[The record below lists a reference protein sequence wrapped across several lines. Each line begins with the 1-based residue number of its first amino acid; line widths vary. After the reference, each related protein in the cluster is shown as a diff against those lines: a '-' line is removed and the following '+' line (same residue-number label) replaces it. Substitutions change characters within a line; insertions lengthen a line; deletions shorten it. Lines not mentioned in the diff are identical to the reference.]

1 MKNKKEIL
9 LLTLTGCILLA
20 IAAFAILNWGT
31 VVYLFKQMLEGVSIV
46 KEYVLSLGIV
56 GVLSI
61 GLIIIVCF
69 FFPVISSI
77 PVQLASS
84 ISYGLPLGIL
94 HVVISVFLA
103 SQLAFL
109 FTRTIRVFQSEKQ
122 RIKQLQMEQTIQ
134 NSSRSIEM
142 FLFLAYLAPFV
153 PFLVIHLVAANSGM
167 KWRKYALITLLGPIP
182 DVVVTL
188 WLGEKVTSSSSPI
201 VSFCVLMVI
210 LTCVVLSL
218 IYKEKMVNWIFKSQ
232 KAKEHADG
240 K

>member
-1 MKNKKEIL
+1 MKHKKERL
-9 LLTLTGCILLA
+9 LLVLTACILLA
-20 IAAFAILNWGT
+20 IAVFAVLNWGT
-31 VVYLFKQMLEGVSIV
+31 VVYLFKQMLNGVSIV

-84 ISYGLPLGIL
+84 ISYGLPLGIV

-109 FTRTIRVFQSEKQ
+109 FTRTIRVFQSEKRRQEQ
-122 RIKQLQMEQTIQ
+122 RRIEQTIQ

-188 WLGEKVTSSSSPI
+188 WLGEKVTASSSPI
-201 VSFCVLMVI
+201 VSFSVLMVI
-210 LTCVVLSL
+210 LACVVFSL
-218 IYKEKMVNWIFKSQ
+218 IYKEKMVSWIFKPQ
-232 KAKEHADG
+232 KEKEHADG

>member
-142 FLFLAYLAPFV
+142 FLFLAYLAPFI

-218 IYKEKMVNWIFKSQ
+218 IYKEKMVNWIFKPQ
-232 KAKEHADG
+232 KTKEHADG

>member
-9 LLTLTGCILLA
+9 LLVLTVCILLA
-20 IAAFAILNWGT
+20 IAVFAVLNWGT
-31 VVYLFKQMLEGVSIV
+31 VVHLFKQMLEGVSIV

-84 ISYGLPLGIL
+84 ISYGLPLGIV
-94 HVVISVFLA
+94 HVVISIFLA

-109 FTRTIRVFQSEKQ
+109 FTRTIRVFQSEKRREEQ
-122 RIKQLQMEQTIQ
+122 RRMEQTIQ

-167 KWRKYALITLLGPIP
+167 KWRKYALITLLGPVP

-188 WLGEKVTSSSSPI
+188 WLGEKVTASSSPI
-201 VSFCVLMVI
+201 VSFSVLMVI
-210 LTCVVLSL
+210 LACVVFSL
-218 IYKEKMVNWIFKSQ
+218 IYKEKMVNWIFKPQ
-232 KAKEHADG
+232 KEKEHADG

>member
-1 MKNKKEIL
+1 MRNKKEIL
-9 LLTLTGCILLA
+9 LLVLTACILLA
-20 IAAFAILNWGT
+20 IAVFAVLNWNT
-31 VVYLFKQMLEGVSIV
+31 VVYLFKQMLDGVSIV
-46 KEYVLSLGIV
+46 KEYVLSLGIA

-84 ISYGLPLGIL
+84 ISYGLPFGIL
-94 HVVISVFLA
+94 HVIVSIFLA

-109 FTRTIRVFQSEKQ
+109 FTRTIRMFQNEKQ
-122 RIKQLQMEQTIQ
+122 RQKQQQMEQIIQ

-153 PFLVIHLVAANSGM
+153 PFLLIHLVAATSGM
-167 KWRKYALITLLGPIP
+167 KWRKYALITLLGPVP

-201 VSFCVLMVI
+201 VSFCLLMMIIACVI
-210 LTCVVLSL
+210 LSM
-218 IYKEKMVNWIFKSQ
+218 IYKEKMVTWIFKPQ
-232 KAKEHADG
+232 KKKEHADG